1 MKSQC
6 DKFEEE
12 VNSARR
18 DVGAVQKEMQSVNK
32 VINQVISYTLVDTG
46 QKNGKRQG
54 DKRRTFHCLQLE
66 AAVEQEKADRH
77 SLLKHCK
84 MFNIPIPMSKGN
96 LEDIDDDGQ
105 NDDPSIE
112 LSNS

>member
-1 MKSQC
+1 MQ
-6 DKFEEE
+6 
-12 VNSARR
+12 NSFNFIVCMW
-18 DVGAVQKEMQSVNK
+18 VGRWHDNK
-32 VINQVISYTLVDTG
+32 VTT
-46 QKNGKRQG
+46 
-54 DKRRTFHCLQLE
+54 HCNVVLQLE